1 MTQTELLALLPD
13 VKAQL
18 GFEDG
23 VGFQAYLE
31 TAQEEELHDLAL
43 GVEKMFGVHQDVFL
57 DALRIH
63 LILQAKPW
71 VKERDIRK
79 E

>member
-1 MTQTELLALLPD
+1 MTQAELLALLPD

-18 GFEDG
+18 GFEDE

-31 TAQEEELHDLAL
+31 TTQEEELRDLAL

-71 VKERDIRK
+71 AKEQDIRK